1 MDIKDIFNKQKIYA
15 YIDKH
20 QDILKLNHQ
29 PINDTN
35 YILLTKADEIWS
47 KEELANVIK
56 AFHIRR
62 VELDGEQISIKSIYS
77 VRPEP
82 YEKAVNGFHRMY
94 VKKIIFLIKNTGIK
108 SYLKM
113 FEKQKFIILAKPDDE
128 KNTKLNFMR
137 LDKTKTI
144 PVFTDSYEVDNFII
158 ECLDNNYMDIK
169 KYSPMC
175 LNFKELYYFYYL
187 EYSDFK
193 IVIDPCAQQIKDI
206 NFSFILSNKLI
217 KYIYSIRK

>member
-1 MDIKDIFNKQKIYA
+1 MDIKDVFNKQKIYA

-47 KEELANVIK
+47 KEELANIIK

-113 FEKQKFIILAKPDDE
+113 FEKQNLLF
-128 KNTKLNFMR
+128 
-137 LDKTKTI
+137 
-144 PVFTDSYEVDNFII
+144 
-158 ECLDNNYMDIK
+158 
-169 KYSPMC
+169 
-175 LNFKELYYFYYL
+175 
-187 EYSDFK
+187 
-193 IVIDPCAQQIKDI
+193 
-206 NFSFILSNKLI
+206 
-217 KYIYSIRK
+217 

>member
-1 MDIKDIFNKQKIYA
+1 MDIKDVFNKQKIYA

-113 FEKQKFIILAKPDDE
+113 FEKQKLIILAKPDDE
-128 KNTKLNFMR
+128 KNTKLNFMC

-187 EYSDFK
+187 NYSDFK

-206 NFSFILSNKLI
+206 NFSFVLSNKLI